1 MKRHILFIALL
12 SIYLAVACQPREEQE
27 QISLVTTTVKN
38 VERVLMHEP
47 GNYTFFYTNPKAPNE
62 LLPLR
67 IPAVIK
73 VNFFQDVPA
82 EENSWLTFTSYGECL
97 SICHAGLLELH
108 LHSAQE
114 INGTGWDHGKFGRGQ
129 TIVVE

>member
-47 GNYTFFYTNPKAPNE
+47 ENYTFFYTNPKAPNE

-114 INGTGWDHGKFGRGQ
+114 INGAGWDHGKFGRGQ

>member
-1 MKRHILFIALL
+1 MKIQTLFFTLLFIC
-12 SIYLAVACQPREEQE
+12 LAVACQPSESPKQN
-27 QISLVTTTVKN
+27 SLVTNTVKN
-38 VERVLMHEP
+38 VQRVLMHEP
-47 GNYTFFYTNPKAPNE
+47 GDYTFFYTNPKAQNE

-67 IPAVIK
+67 IPSVIK

-97 SICHAGLLELH
+97 NICHAGLLELH

-114 INGTGWDHGKFGRGQ
+114 INGAGWNHGKFGSGQ